1 MTMLKR
7 VLVGSTIAATCWYAF
22 YRVTRWRAA
31 WGVDPSE
38 AARPLPGDGLIL
50 EPTAVDTR
58 GITIDARPDVVWPWL
73 LQMGY
78 GRGGWYS
85 YDVMDMRGRSA
96 DTIVP
101 ELQGLAVGDLVPTDP
116 DGGFVVR
123 SIDPGRSLVLG
134 VDEAV
139 LAQRRSKALEK
150 VPAGLAASGKLLET
164 SVPPQFAASWA
175 FVVEPDGAGGTRL
188 IERFRAWF
196 GEATPGSRLAGPL
209 MGFGVFVM
217 MRRQMLGIRER
228 AERLAR
234 EGTDVSPETADR
246 GPQGAAEPAAGTI
259 ATPEGDP
266 VAVSM
271 P

>member
-1 MTMLKR
+1 MLKR
-7 VLVGSTIAATCWYAF
+7 VVIGSLVAATSWYAF
-22 YRVTRWRAA
+22 YRTTRWCAA
-31 WGVDPSE
+31 WGVDPRE
-38 AARPLPGDGLIL
+38 AARALPGDDLL
-50 EPTAVDTR
+50 AAPTSVDTR
-58 GITIDARPDVVWPWL
+58 GISIAAPPEAVWPWL
-73 LQMGY
+73 PQMGY

-85 YDVMDMRGRSA
+85 YDVMDMRGKSA
-96 DTIVP
+96 DAIVP
-101 ELQGLAVGDLVPTDP
+101 ELQDLAAGDMVPTDP

-139 LAQRRSKALEK
+139 LAARRSKALEK

-175 FVVEPDGAGGTRL
+175 FVVEPDGSGGTRL
-188 IERFRAWF
+188 IERFSAWF
-196 GEATPGSRLAGPL
+196 GASTTGSRLTGPF
-209 MGFGVFVM
+209 MRFGLFVM

-234 EGTDVSPETADR
+234 EG
-246 GPQGAAEPAAGTI
+246 GPQVAA
-259 ATPEGDP
+259 ATPVAAPEDEP
-266 VAVSM
+266 VAVPM

>member
-1 MTMLKR
+1 MLKR
-7 VLVGSTIAATCWYAF
+7 VVIGSLVAATSWYAF
-22 YRVTRWRAA
+22 YRTTRWCAT
-31 WGVDPSE
+31 WGVDPHE
-38 AARPLPGDGLIL
+38 AERALPGDELVADAS
-50 EPTAVDTR
+50 AVDTR
-58 GITIDARPDVVWPWL
+58 GISIGAPPEAVWPWL

-85 YDVMDMRGRSA
+85 YDVMDMRGKSA
-96 DTIVP
+96 DAIVP
-101 ELQGLAVGDLVPTDP
+101 ELQGLAPGDMVPTDP
-116 DGGFVVR
+116 DGGFIVR

-164 SVPPQFAASWA
+164 SVPPKFAASWA

-188 IERFRAWF
+188 VERFRAWF
-196 GEATPGSRLAGPL
+196 GEETAGSRLAGPF
-209 MGFGVFVM
+209 MRFGLFVM

-228 AERLAR
+228 AEQLASAGSQPAPVAVM
-234 EGTDVSPETADR
+234 EPSPDA
-246 GPQGAAEPAAGTI
+246 
-259 ATPEGDP
+259 DP
-266 VAVSM
+266 VAVPM